1 MRTLKGQRHRVKS
14 LRMMMIVED
23 FRDNRVNPREEA
35 VVRVVEGV
43 SDHHRNELHPRA
55 RNRRPRGKDGLN
67 NSREEEE
74 SLLPRRWI
82 LMIQTQIRRMDP
94 GLQRAEGSLHQQE
107 EEEGEERL
115 QGEAGAGQDLRG
127 SLGGRAGAG
136 EDPNREQGDKI
147 DRVAT
152 F

>member
-1 MRTLKGQRHRVKS
+1 
-14 LRMMMIVED
+14 MIVED
-23 FRDNRVNPREEA
+23 FRDNKVNPRALVKVEE
-35 VVRVVEGV
+35 GDN
-43 SDHHRNELHPRA
+43 SDHHRSELHPKA
-55 RNRRPRGKDGLN
+55 RNRRPQVRAGLN

-94 GLQRAEGSLHQQE
+94 GLQQAEGSLHQQE
-107 EEEGEERL
+107 EEEVEEERL
-115 QGEAGAGQDLRG
+115 LVEAGAGQDLRA
-127 SLGGRAGAG
+127 SLGARAGAG
-136 EDPNREQGDKI
+136 EDPHREQGDKI